1 MAEYCKDCFKKLNPQ
16 VDVHRMVMSREMEL
30 CEGCG
35 QLRPCVV
42 RLRKYTWWAS
52 GWFSKMRQMEIAGR
66 SCNVEL
72 MQEVSGMSKSVSYDL
87 LKRYKE
93 YKHIYG

>member
-16 VDVHRMVMSREMEL
+16 VDVHRIVMSREMEL

-42 RLRKYTWWAS
+42 RLRKYTWWARLLS
-52 GWFSKMRQMEIAGR
+52 GKP
-66 SCNVEL
+66 SCERD
-72 MQEVSGMSKSVSYDL
+72 S
-87 LKRYKE
+87 
-93 YKHIYG
+93 